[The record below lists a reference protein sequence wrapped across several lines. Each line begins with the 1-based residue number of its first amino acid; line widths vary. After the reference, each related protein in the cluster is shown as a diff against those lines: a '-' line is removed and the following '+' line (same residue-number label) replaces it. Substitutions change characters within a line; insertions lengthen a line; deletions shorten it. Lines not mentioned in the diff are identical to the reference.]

1 MAVQLYAVIQALAS
15 GQDFFKAIYPIT
27 LASLLA
33 STLSLLLTLLV
44 YIASDRLHEEGR
56 RVVWVGYIAMFLWHL
71 MMVTARVSVLVM
83 FAHTFGFYVSIVVG
97 VHWIIT
103 LIWLLL
109 ERTNFCGEST
119 SRPPKRRFYF
129 EIPFAFLLSFV
140 FLFIY
145 FNVKDSS
152 SLVRS
157 IVYHLLTA
165 IETAILASL
174 FYAFKSTLW
183 YTPWWFG
190 FTVGFYLIGIAIMS
204 LYYCAWHPNRTDNC
218 YMIGLPKH
226 CCGCCSSRDKGPAIG
241 NVDLPLRDTS
251 SSSGGE
257 DRITPTINVQEED
270 AHTQRTGQTPD
281 RLTITPVSSS
291 AYNRLDPTPGRH
303 DRNGSFLPLSSQPAN
318 LNYSS
323 QSGMLGQRYSTHN
336 GIVGEADGTQLQP
349 YYQYTS
355 ANVQRSH
362 SHNQPRPRRETWFR
376 DDRRNSDLPFGSST
390 QNPYRSVLGGGAAYV
405 SDFAVTRQHL
415 PQYNGYISRP
425 SSGWSGN
432 ESGITAS
439 SLQRTPSNQYPSRS
453 STPFPTVQVNGIR
466 DSVTELHQP
475 AVRPRSYGSPL
486 TLHTSSAAYSSS
498 PHIRSHEGIVLSNPA
513 SRPQSRGSYGSR
525 NSAHLHLPDSSKRQ
539 DCSWIGMSHSRS
551 GGFIPKH
558 SPLLSH
564 HHGSR
569 HYSHGPLTSHH
580 TPSPHTRPHNSTHY
594 REDSTG
600 GCSTTYHSSSAGND
614 PGRDSRAT
622 NDRST
627 SRSSSSGGEGAY
639 NQRVSGT
646 FDSDGVC
653 DSRVT
658 ASILANNY
666 SPPINSISLHSTGGT
681 LV

>member
-1 MAVQLYAVIQALAS
+1 MVGVQLFAVIQTLVS

-33 STLSLLLTLLV
+33 STLSLLLTLLA

-71 MMVTARVSVLVM
+71 VMVAARISVLVM
-83 FAHTFGFYVSIVVG
+83 FAHTVGFYVSIVVG
-97 VHWIIT
+97 VHWIAT
-103 LIWLLL
+103 LIWLLF

-174 FYAFKSTLW
+174 FYAFNPTLS

-190 FTVGFYLIGIAIMS
+190 FTVGLYLIGIAIMS

-226 CCGCCSSRDKGPAIG
+226 CCGCCSRRDKGPAIG

-257 DRITPTINVQEED
+257 DRITPTIRVQED
-270 AHTQRTGQTPD
+270 DTDVQRTGQTPD
-281 RLTITPVSSS
+281 RLTVTPVSSS
-291 AYNRLDPTPGRH
+291 AYNRLDPTPGQY
-303 DRNGSFLPLSSQPAN
+303 DRSGGLPPH
-318 LNYSS
+318 LNCSS
-323 QSGMLGQRYSTHN
+323 QSGVLGERYSSQN
-336 GIVGEADGTQLQP
+336 GESIIQHQP
-349 YYQYTS
+349 YYQLSS

-390 QNPYRSVLGGGAAYV
+390 QHPYRSVLGGGAAYV

-415 PQYNGYISRP
+415 PQHNGYISRP

-432 ESGITAS
+432 ESGMAT

-466 DSVTELHQP
+466 DSVTELNQP
-475 AVRPRSYGSPL
+475 AIRPRSYGNP
-486 TLHTSSAAYSSS
+486 LHTSSAAYSSS
-498 PHIRSHEGIVLSNPA
+498 PHIRSHDGIVFSNPA
-513 SRPQSRGSYGSR
+513 SRPQSRGSYASR

-539 DCSWIGMSHSRS
+539 ECLWIGMSHSRS

-564 HHGSR
+564 HQGPR
-569 HYSHGPLTSHH
+569 HYSHGPIN
-580 TPSPHTRPHNSTHY
+580 TPSPHTKPRSSIHY
-594 REDSTG
+594 CEDSTVG
-600 GCSTTYHSSSAGND
+600 YSTGYHAND
-614 PGRDSRAT
+614 PGRESRAT

-627 SRSSSSGGEGAY
+627 SRSSSEGAY

-646 FDSDGVC
+646 FDPDGVC
-653 DSRVT
+653 DSHVT
-658 ASILANNY
+658 GSIVANNY